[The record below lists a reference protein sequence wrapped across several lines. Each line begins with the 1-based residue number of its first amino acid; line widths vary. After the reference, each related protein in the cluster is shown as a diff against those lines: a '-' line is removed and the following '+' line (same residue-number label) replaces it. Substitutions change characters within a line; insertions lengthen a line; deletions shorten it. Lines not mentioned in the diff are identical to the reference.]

1 MLQHGQKITASL
13 LFDIG
18 SGNKRRL
25 LDIKKI
31 ADNYGQV
38 QCEALLSLHA
48 FTGSDATSSFRG
60 VGKVK
65 PMKILLKDKKYISV
79 FASLGNIWQERE
91 ELDRELEDFTCT
103 IFGYSRIK
111 SVDLLRYT
119 ILKKK
124 CDDKDQIDPKKKH

>member
-1 MLQHGQKITASL
+1 MKHFSLSMLSQEAIP
-13 LFDIG
+13 
-18 SGNKRRL
+18 
-25 LDIKKI
+25 
-31 ADNYGQV
+31 QV
-38 QCEALLSLHA
+38 LSK
-48 FTGSDATSSFRG
+48 GI
-60 VGKVK
+60 GKVK
-65 PMKILLKDKKYISV
+65 PLKILLKDKKYISV

-124 CDDKDQIDPKKKH
+124 CDDKDQIDPKKH